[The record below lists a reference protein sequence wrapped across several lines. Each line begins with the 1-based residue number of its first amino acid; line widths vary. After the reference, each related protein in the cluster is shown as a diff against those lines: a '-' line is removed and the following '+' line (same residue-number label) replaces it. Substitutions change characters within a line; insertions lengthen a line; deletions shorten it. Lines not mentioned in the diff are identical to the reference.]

1 VGNSSRVPERP
12 AHKRSGSTQ
21 PGVTES
27 FALSLKGLNWATARD
42 SKEIMICI
50 TAGQGTRVNDTEGL
64 LAHLCTEENGGKR
77 FSAHAVILQ
86 SGR

>member
-1 VGNSSRVPERP
+1 
-12 AHKRSGSTQ
+12 
-21 PGVTES
+21 
-27 FALSLKGLNWATARD
+27 
-42 SKEIMICI
+42 MICI